1 MVEAAGGEF
10 IMERYLWGRLVYELI
25 REDIVIKLGAR
36 VDGEGEGED
45 ISRGDAARHSRSGD
59 IGGRDCKEG
68 KANLLQIYLAYK
80 EL

>member
-1 MVEAAGGEF
+1 
-10 IMERYLWGRLVYELI
+10 MERYLWGRLVYELI
-25 REDIVIKLGAR
+25 REDIVIKLGVR

-59 IGGRDCKEG
+59 IGGRECKEG
-68 KANLLQIYLAYK
+68 KANLLQIYLTYK